1 MSAPSCCLR
10 ATSLAR
16 QVRLVQPRVT
26 SAFTSRTRAIS
37 TRRPFHSTNKPREPE
52 HSSRRKQPQ
61 TKQTD
66 QPDNTRG
73 GHQKSQNV
81 LLAGASGA
89 SLVVLGV
96 AVSNHESEDEA
107 QATGA
112 DRLRASPVDGRD
124 PSRPRH
130 RLSDIRDQHG
140 PGSKNPWVTFEDKV
154 YDITDWVGAHPGGD
168 VILRAAGGAIE
179 PYWDIFTIH
188 KATHV
193 REILDQYMIGYIAI
207 EDLDQRTGRPAAE
220 TIEDPFSTD
229 PARDQRLIKHTAKPC
244 NAEPP
249 PEELGKEFITPP
261 ELFYVRNHM
270 WVPVV
275 KEDQADDHALTIELP
290 DGEERVYTLAELRSR
305 FRLHR
310 VTAALQCS
318 GNRRSDMTSSTAATN
333 GLQWG
338 VGAISNANWEG
349 VRLADVLL
357 DAGLKPAQFAS
368 TAVAKDSQGDAD
380 SGEMHV
386 QFSALEA
393 YGASIPL
400 STALDPRA
408 DVLLAFGM
416 NGKPLPRDHGY
427 PLRTIVPGHVAAR
440 SVKWLNKIVVSD
452 EESPSQWQRRDYKCF
467 GPNEGAKPDWDRYPA
482 IQEMPI
488 TSATTGV
495 WVGDCVRAAAAA
507 AKSGTEWMLR
517 RTDEARAAPGVRDL
531 PAWQREHLN
540 SKDPKYALK
549 MDSTEG
555 DVPMAL
561 MGYAYSG
568 GGKHIIRV
576 DVSVDGGNTW
586 AQAELLDDCGPEG
599 KNCRGSKYWAWRR
612 WRYFGSLPELA
623 ETRGDKR
630 CTTVLVKATDS
641 AYNTQPEQHTGIYN
655 VRGNLATAWHRLLVC
670 PSSVKRPDGKTT
682 WCAGNAVYGSGF
694 CKPEATANKT

>member
-10 ATSLAR
+10 ATNLAR
-16 QVRLVQPRVT
+16 QLRLAQPRVA
-26 SAFTSRTRAIS
+26 SAFSSRTRAIS
-37 TRRPFHSTNKPREPE
+37 TRRPLHSTNSPRAPE
-52 HSSRRKQPQ
+52 HTSRSTQWQ
-61 TKQTD
+61 TKHADQTNN
-66 QPDNTRG
+66 PRG

-89 SLVVLGV
+89 SLIVLGV
-96 AVSNHESEDEA
+96 AVSNHDSADEP
-107 QATGA
+107 QATA
-112 DRLRASPVDGRD
+112 EDQLQASPADGRD
-124 PSRPRH
+124 PSRPRY
-130 RLSDIRDQHG
+130 RLSDIREQHG

-193 REILDQYMIGYIAI
+193 REILNQYMIGYIAT

-229 PARDQRLIKHTAKPC
+229 PVRDQRLIKHTAKPC

-249 PEELGKEFITPP
+249 PEELTKDFITPP

-275 KEDQADDHALTIELP
+275 KEDQADDYALTIELP

-305 FRLHR
+305 FPLHR

-338 VGAISNANWEG
+338 VGAISNTNWEG

-357 DAGLKPAQFAS
+357 DAGLKPGEFVP
-368 TAVAKDSQGDAD
+368 TALTTEGKDDAD
-380 SGEMHV
+380 SREMHV

-408 DVLLAFGM
+408 DVLLAFDM

-467 GPNEGAKPDWDRYPA
+467 GPNEGSKPDWDRYPA

-540 SKDPKYALK
+540 SKDPKYAPK
-549 MDSTEG
+549 MDGSEG
-555 DVPMAL
+555 DVPVAL

-576 DVSVDGGNTW
+576 DVSVDGGSTW
-586 AQAELLDDCGPEG
+586 AQAELLDDCGPG
-599 KNCRGSKYWAWRR
+599 GTNCKGSKYWAWRR
-612 WRYFGSLPELA
+612 WRYVGSLPELH
-623 ETRGDKR
+623 ETQGDKK

-655 VRGNLATAWHRLLVC
+655 VRGNLATAWHRLLIC
-670 PSSVKRPDGKTT
+670 PSCVKKPDGKTT
-682 WCAGNAVYGSGF
+682 WCTGNGVYGSGF
-694 CKPEATANKT
+694 CKPEAIAIKT